1 MNINC
6 CWLHRLR
13 EKGMKRRKARH
24 WTIMVYTRTLGRTT
38 GGQAWLCS
46 APHPHD
52 NTCLLL
58 AGWPLPP
65 THIQLW
71 RRVPVENDDDC
82 DNEDDCD
89 NLQRDIDSSL
99 TYNHGK
105 ITNPCK
111 GTFVPCCLFYKMI
124 TIFSSSSNYVDRLFL
139 KGTTDYVP
147 KITDWLQLQCWKA
160 VPDTGAGGKSD
171 RPTSRSINIKHIL
184 SILHGC
190 TMLQC
195 QFLRYQAITATSYPI
210 IFKCPQKHV
219 LHLEHVT
226 CICHTYSYLPRPLHP
241 SWPVHTTW
249 NI

>member
-1 MNINC
+1 MYEYKLLDLPAQI
-6 CWLHRLR
+6 
-13 EKGMKRRKARH
+13 
-24 WTIMVYTRTLGRTT
+24 TTLFASYLKNKENNTT
-38 GGQAWLCS
+38 FNNFLFFF
-46 APHPHD
+46 
-52 NTCLLL
+52 
-58 AGWPLPP
+58 
-65 THIQLW
+65 
-71 RRVPVENDDDC
+71 V
-82 DNEDDCD
+82 CD

-111 GTFVPCCLFYKMI
+111 GSFIPFCLFYKMI

-147 KITDWLQLQCWKA
+147 KIPDWLPLQCGKA

-210 IFKCPQKHV
+210 IFKRPQKHV
-219 LHLEHVT
+219 LHLEHGYLSHILVST
-226 CICHTYSYLPRPLHP
+226 TSSSSFMTSTYNL
-241 SWPVHTTW
+241 
-249 NI
+249 